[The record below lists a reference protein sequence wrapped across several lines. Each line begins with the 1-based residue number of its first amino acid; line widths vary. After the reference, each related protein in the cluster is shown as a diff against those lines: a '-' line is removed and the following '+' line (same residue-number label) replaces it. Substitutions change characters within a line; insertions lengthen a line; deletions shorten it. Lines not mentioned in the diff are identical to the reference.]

1 MILSFLILN
10 VQRLAKTWYPVYIIL
25 YIYIYVDIYIYIK
38 KAIDYIINF
47 NNFMTI

>member
-1 MILSFLILN
+1 MILSFLVLN

-25 YIYIYVDIYIYIK
+25 YIYIYIK